1 MFDLLDYLSLILIF
15 VFGVP
20 HGAFDASIA
29 LTLGYYENLKS
40 KLIFI
45 FLYILLASAV
55 AITWYLFPTFVLII
69 FLFIS
74 ILHFGLGDTNWSKSF
89 KCLLSVYVNG
99 GIIIFGISFIHYEE
113 VDLIYRILLNG
124 SNTYYVWT
132 ILEYGLIFWLL
143 LLPFHSYI
151 NFDEIK
157 KDYIVRISVI
167 SIIIYTTN
175 AIFAFSFYFC
185 FIHSFNHIKRILP
198 SLRNNLSDKN
208 IKNMFLFFTVL
219 TWILGFMIFTY
230 LNYYVSLD
238 HSIIKVTFIGL
249 AALTFPHMIL
259 VDLYF
264 RPSLKI

>member
-29 LTLGYYENLKS
+29 LTLGYYDNLKS

-45 FLYILLASAV
+45 FLYILLAITV
-55 AITWYLFPTFVLII
+55 TITWYFFPTFVLII
-69 FLFIS
+69 FLYTS
-74 ILHFGLGDTNWSKSF
+74 ILHFGLGDINWSKSF
-89 KCLLSVYVNG
+89 KCLLSIYING
-99 GIIIFGISFIHYEE
+99 GIVIFGISFIHFDE
-113 VDLIYRILLNG
+113 VNSIYQILLNN
-124 SNTYYVWT
+124 SNTFYVWY
-132 ILEYGLIFWLL
+132 ILKYGLILWLL
-143 LLPFHSYI
+143 LLPFHTYI
-151 NFDEIK
+151 NFEEIK
-157 KDYIVRISVI
+157 KDYIVRILIISFVI
-167 SIIIYTTN
+167 YLTN
-175 AIFAFSFYFC
+175 AIFAFTFYFC
-185 FIHSFNHIKRILP
+185 FIHSFNHVKRILP

-208 IKNMFLFFTVL
+208 IKKMFLFFTFS
-219 TWILGFMIFTY
+219 TWVLGFMIFTY
-230 LNYYVSLD
+230 LNYYGSLD